1 MTIDNNIRDEKLK
14 YDTNKEAAKI
24 WKAKKEIEGL
34 IVLKPAKEK
43 LTINDG
49 NSWRSM
55 KWNSKY

>member
-49 NSWRSM
+49 NS
-55 KWNSKY
+55 